1 MTRASEIGMSDA
13 PESESRR
20 LRMEGVIDLKRL
32 CIPLERTVSVLPGP
46 VDLSLLSKLEE
57 RGFDQAPVYDSSTH
71 NYWGLAET
79 NYLRSLFE
87 SAQPLHADD
96 PIIRN
101 ENREFHVGSFVTIF
115 GLLEKM
121 TTQRGVI
128 VIEDSDNTEDGH
140 SQAIWGLFTMSDLNR
155 HAVRSAIYHLLAD
168 VEAGLAKWLEFNVAD
183 PWKWLD
189 KLEEEQQVRVIGF
202 WELSKRQGVN
212 VGPYAALTL
221 SQLVNIVSRLE
232 GAAISLGYQSR
243 SQFDKAKG
251 PLPKLRNRVM
261 HPVRPLVLTQADV
274 ASVSSSALIL
284 TLVTQRLTLEP
295 AKSNLKACGS

>member
-1 MTRASEIGMSDA
+1 MSDA
-13 PESESRR
+13 PKSKSRR
-20 LRMEGVIDLKRL
+20 FRMEDVIDLQRL
-32 CIPLERTVSVLPGP
+32 CIRLERTVSVVPGP

-57 RGFDQAPVYDSSTH
+57 SGFDQAPVYDSSKH

-79 NYLRSLFE
+79 SYLRSLFE
-87 SAQPLHADD
+87 SGQSLRSDD

-121 TTQRGVI
+121 TTQRAVI
-128 VIEDSDNTEDGH
+128 VIEDSDNTEYGH
-140 SQAIWGLFTMSDLNR
+140 CQAIWGLFTISDLNR
-155 HAVRSAIYHLLAD
+155 HAVRSSIYHLLAD

-183 PWKWLD
+183 PWEWLN

-202 WELSKRQGVN
+202 WELSKRQGVD

-221 SQLVNIVSRLE
+221 SQLVNIISRLE
-232 GAAISLGYQSR
+232 GAAVRLGYQSR

-251 PLPKLRNRVM
+251 PLPNLRNRVM
-261 HPVRPLVLTQADV
+261 HPVRPLVLTHADV
-274 ASVSSSALIL
+274 ASVNSSVLIL
-284 TLVTQRLTLEP
+284 EDVREKVEALLGKDRVV
-295 AKSNLKACGS
+295 